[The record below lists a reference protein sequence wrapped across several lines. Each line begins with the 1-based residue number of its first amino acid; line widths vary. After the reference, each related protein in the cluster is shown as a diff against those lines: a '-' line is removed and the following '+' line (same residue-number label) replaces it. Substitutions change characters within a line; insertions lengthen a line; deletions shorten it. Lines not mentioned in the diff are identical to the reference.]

1 MSAKG
6 KTADSARETA
16 RRARIVV
23 SGLLAELEAIVSNG
37 RALEAL
43 GDVMTDPDGQAGQAE
58 AVIQESFRQAI
69 SLPSRIDA
77 MHKLGE
83 AMKTLGMLDGAPDT
97 ASTKRAALMWK
108 LAKGRVSRR
117 SRKGAA

>member
-1 MSAKG
+1 MTGRG
-6 KTADSARETA
+6 KDADSGMETVQ
-16 RRARIVV
+16 RARGVV

-43 GDVMTDPDGQAGQAE
+43 GDVMADPAGQAGQAE
-58 AVIQESFRQAI
+58 AVIQASYRQAI

-83 AMKTLGMLDGAPDT
+83 TMKTLGMLDDAPDT
-97 ASTKRAALMWK
+97 ASTKRAELMWK
-108 LAKGRVSRR
+108 LAKGRVRR
-117 SRKGAA
+117 KSRKGAA

>member
-6 KTADSARETA
+6 MTADSARETA
-16 RRARIVV
+16 RRARSVV

-43 GDVMTDPDGQAGQAE
+43 GDVMADPDGQAGQAE
-58 AVIQESFRQAI
+58 AVIQESYRQAI

-83 AMKTLGMLDGAPDT
+83 TMKTLGMLDGAPDM

-108 LAKGRVSRR
+108 LAKGRVSRK

>member
-6 KTADSARETA
+6 MTADSARETA
-16 RRARIVV
+16 RRARNVV
-23 SGLLAELEAIVSNG
+23 SGLLAELEAVVSNG
-37 RALEAL
+37 RALQAL
-43 GDVMTDPDGQAGQAE
+43 GDIMADPDGQAGQAE
-58 AVIQESFRQAI
+58 AVIQESYRQAI

-83 AMKTLGMLDGAPDT
+83 TMKTLGMLDGAPDT

-108 LAKGRVSRR
+108 LAKGRVGRK
-117 SRKGAA
+117 SRKGVE